1 MELLKH
7 QEIASVTLF
16 DLRLSESELMVY
28 EGCIRYVLENCKDE
42 DTLSE
47 LTGCESK
54 EEFSWFQQE
63 LRTLLKKH
71 VLPQY
76 LPDTYK
82 D

>member
-1 MELLKH
+1 MELLKY

-28 EGCIRYVLENCKDE
+28 EGCIRYVLENCKNDI
-42 DTLSE
+42 LYE

-54 EEFSWFQQE
+54 EELTWFQQE
-63 LRTLLKKH
+63 LRALIKKH

-82 D
+82 